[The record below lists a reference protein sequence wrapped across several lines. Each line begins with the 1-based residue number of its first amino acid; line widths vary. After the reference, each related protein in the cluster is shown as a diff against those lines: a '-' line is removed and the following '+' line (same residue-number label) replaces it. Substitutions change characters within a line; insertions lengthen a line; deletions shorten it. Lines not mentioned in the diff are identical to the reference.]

1 MKGLRK
7 FGVVMAAALILAGCG
22 GEGSP
27 QAGDTDAIA
36 PQQEQAAENEVA
48 VAPEEKGQAIPLA
61 EGQLQISVPDG
72 WLLNEDENP
81 FDVQYI
87 APRQDM
93 NTGVFV
99 YKLEE
104 LDDSMTAQEVL
115 NFHVEDLQSK
125 RDNFTPIYLQKTET
139 HQGKTITASAFSGEK
154 DGQEDYYK
162 FTLLEFSDNPNVLL
176 ILLQV
181 SLPEVWGTSDPI
193 FINIARSAKTLQ
205 LAQ

>member
-1 MKGLRK
+1 MMKSLRK
-7 FGVVMAAALILAGCG
+7 FGIVMTAAAILAGCG

-27 QAGDTDAIA
+27 QAEDTGTIA
-36 PQQEQAAENEVA
+36 PQEQAAENEVA
-48 VAPEEKGQAIPLA
+48 AAPEEEGQAIPLA
-61 EGQLQISVPDG
+61 EGQLQISVPNG

-99 YKLEE
+99 YNLGE
-104 LDDSMTAQEVL
+104 LDGSMTAQEVFD
-115 NFHVEDLQSK
+115 FHVEDLKSK
-125 RDNFTPIYLQKTET
+125 RNNFTPIYTQKTET

-162 FTLLEFSDNPNVLL
+162 FTLLEFSDNPDVLL
-176 ILLQV
+176 VLLQV
-181 SLPEVWGTSDPI
+181 SLPEAWGTSDPI
-193 FINIARSAKTLQ
+193 FLDIARSAKTLPP
-205 LAQ
+205 AE